1 MGVTAIDSTATNLNT
16 TNPTQSSI
24 TSDQFLFLFV
34 EQLKNQDPLEPMDNT
49 EYITQ
54 LAQVSLLEQATGL
67 TSMVEKLLNINTD
80 TNNQINNL
88 VNQSNQNLLVN
99 YSNLIGK
106 VGYWINSEGM
116 DLSGDIKGIIQ
127 RNGQFYAVID
137 NNEILIDDIYK
148 VDLGG

>member
-1 MGVTAIDSTATNLNT
+1 MGVTAVDATGTNINT
-16 TNPTQSSI
+16 TNSNLSSI

-67 TSMVEKLLNINTD
+67 TSMVEELLNINSD
-80 TNNQINNL
+80 TNSQINYL
-88 VNQSNQNLLVN
+88 IDQSNQNLLVN

-106 VGYWINSEGM
+106 VGYWNNSDGI
-116 DLSGDIKGIIQ
+116 DLCGEIKGIYQ
-127 RNGQFYAVID
+127 KNQQFFALID
-137 NNEILIDDIYK
+137 NEEILVDDIYK
-148 VDLGG
+148 VDLGV